1 MMRAVHP
8 IMMIGAALALSA
20 CAGNQPAS
28 RGGEAAPV
36 GFAVVDT
43 AQPGIQ
49 VLAPRYSVEQVLV
62 EVPKDLKVSEA
73 NLFYPIADIVWR
85 GEPAGDRHEQVRA
98 ILTDA
103 FGFGTSGMTDGT
115 GVIVEATVRRFHALT
130 EKTRYTVGGVHAIH
144 FDLTVRDAA
153 TGAVVDGPRLVK
165 VDVPAAG
172 GRRAIEEERA
182 GRTQRV
188 VIVEGLSQAI
198 RRELSVPAQAPA
210 ASIVVAPPAAGAPV
224 SQGAANPARE
234 PLSGVAILQTV
245 QMSL

>member
-1 MMRAVHP
+1 MM
-8 IMMIGAALALSA
+8 IIGAALALSA
-20 CAGNQPAS
+20 CVGSQPLT
-28 RGGEAAPV
+28 RGGATAPV

-43 AQPGIQ
+43 TQAGWQ
-49 VLAPRYSVEQVLV
+49 VLAPRYDVRQVRV
-62 EVPKDLKVSEA
+62 EVPSDLKVSEA

-85 GEPAGDRHEQVRA
+85 EEPAGDRYGQVRA
-98 ILTDA
+98 IVTEA
-103 FGFGTSGMTDGT
+103 IGFGTSGMTSGT

-153 TGAVVDGPRLVK
+153 TGVLLDGPRLVK

-172 GRRAIEEERA
+172 GRRAIEEEQA

-188 VIVEGLSQAI
+188 VIVEGVAQAI
-198 RRELSVPAQAPA
+198 RRELSFAFAAPA
-210 ASIVVAPPAAGAPV
+210 DVIVVAPPAAGAPV
-224 SQGAANPARE
+224 SQSSINPSRVPLDGGA
-234 PLSGVAILQTV
+234 VLQTV